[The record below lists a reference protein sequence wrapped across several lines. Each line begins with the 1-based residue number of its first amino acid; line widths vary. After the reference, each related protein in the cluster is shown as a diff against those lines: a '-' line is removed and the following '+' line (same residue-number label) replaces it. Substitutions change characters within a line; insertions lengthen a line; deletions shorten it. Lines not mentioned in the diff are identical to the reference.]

1 MKRKIMSLVMTAIVA
16 TGMLAGCGGNS
27 GSGSTSGSSAG
38 STSES
43 AGSDSSASGASSN
56 STAEELSGTVTAAG
70 SSALKPLADDAA
82 EYFNELHPDVSITI
96 DAGGSGQGLQQVADG
111 TVDIGNSDVAADE
124 KLDASQAEGLVDH
137 QVCVI
142 TMAPIINPDVAE
154 AGVTDL
160 TKDQLISVFTG
171 ETTNWSEVGGP
182 DEDIILITR
191 PESSGTRATFEKYA
205 LDGNKEASNTSME
218 TDDSGVLLQN
228 VKDTKGAIGYV
239 ALSYLTEDAGV
250 STVAIDG
257 VEPTLENTYNGTYP
271 VWTYE
276 HMYTNGEPSEV
287 VQAFLDYIMS
297 DDYGSRMEELGYGVS
312 SKMTVTEH

>member
-1 MKRKIMSLVMTAIVA
+1 MKRKIVALVMTAIVA
-16 TGMLAGCGGNS
+16 TGVLAGCGGNS
-27 GSGSTSGSSAG
+27 DSTSTSGSSEG

-43 AGSDSSASGASSN
+43 SASASAASGE
-56 STAEELSGTVTAAG
+56 AAADELSGTITAAG

-111 TVDIGNSDVAADE
+111 TVDIGNSDVTAEE
-124 KLDASQAEGLVDH
+124 KLDASMAEGLVDH

-142 TMAPIINPDVAE
+142 TMAPIVNPDVAE

-160 TKDQLISVFTG
+160 TKDQLISIFTG

-182 DEDIILITR
+182 DEDIVLITR

-228 VKDTKGAIGYV
+228 VRDTKGAIGYV
-239 ALSYLTEDAGV
+239 ALSYLTGEDTGV

-276 HMYTNGEPSEV
+276 HMYTNGEPNEV
-287 VQAFLDYIMS
+287 AQAFLDYIMS
-297 DDYGSRMEELGYGVS
+297 DDYGTRMEELGYGVS